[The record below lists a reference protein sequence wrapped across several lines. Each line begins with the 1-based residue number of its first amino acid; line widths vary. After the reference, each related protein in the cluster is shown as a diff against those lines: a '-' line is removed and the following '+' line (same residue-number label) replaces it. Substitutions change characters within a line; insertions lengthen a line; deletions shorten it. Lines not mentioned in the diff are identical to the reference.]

1 MNNTQELLSEECASW
16 VQEINYIISYQ
27 IQDESSI
34 QAAIWTQGF
43 PDKKKSCVVIMFG
56 GPIQRCW

>member
-34 QAAIWTQGF
+34 QAAIWIQGF
-43 PDKKKSCVVIMFG
+43 PDKKL
-56 GPIQRCW
+56 PA